1 MSVSATENVEA
12 GAAVELLHTGIRTHE
27 VRYFTVVALIKAVLH
42 KRKSAETLAKTGE
55 VRGQKS
61 INNRDYLSFNI

>member
-42 KRKSAETLAKTGE
+42 KRKSAETLAKTGARSE
-55 VRGQKS
+55 DK
-61 INNRDYLSFNI
+61 NL